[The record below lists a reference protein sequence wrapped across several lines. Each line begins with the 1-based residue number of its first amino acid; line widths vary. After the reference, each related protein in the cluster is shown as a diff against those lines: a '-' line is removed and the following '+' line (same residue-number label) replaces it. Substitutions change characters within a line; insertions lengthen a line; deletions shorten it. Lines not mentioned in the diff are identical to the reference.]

1 MAIANGKT
9 DKHYRH
15 TKEKMNMTTNPN
27 QGNQQNEGEQEKEPM
42 LLLDTTGSM
51 NYDTSENDDTP
62 RKDTIREAI
71 SIIVARLAAADSQAA
86 KEEEGGGL
94 RTVTFAD
101 GRAYDIGDLN
111 PNNLHDKWSRIRWAG
126 GTRIMPGFN
135 MLLKTY
141 TDEFGSEP
149 QAERPLLL
157 ALVITDGEA
166 DDTDAFQN
174 TVARAAGS
182 MYVVLAIIGYGPEH
196 DRAVRAYQQVEAQN
210 AHVKVISFGGETDP
224 EKIAGAL
231 LRMIE

>member
-1 MAIANGKT
+1 MTNG
-9 DKHYRH
+9 
-15 TKEKMNMTTNPN
+15 TNAAS
-27 QGNQQNEGEQEKEPM
+27 NEQFAQTSQEKEPM

-51 NYDTSENDDTP
+51 NYGTSESDETP

-71 SIIVARLAAADSQAA
+71 SIIVDRLAAADSQAA
-86 KEEEGGGL
+86 KEEGGGGL
-94 RTVTFAD
+94 RTITFAD
-101 GRAYDIGDLN
+101 GQAHDIGDLN
-111 PNNLHDKWSRIRWAG
+111 PDNLQQKWSHIRWAG

-141 TDEFGSEP
+141 TDEFGAQP

-166 DDTDAFQN
+166 DDTNAFSN

-182 MYVVLAIIGYGPEH
+182 MYVVLAIIGYGREH
-196 DRAVRAYQQVEAQN
+196 DKAVQAYQQVEAQN
-210 AHVKVISFGGETDP
+210 GHVKVMPFAGETDP
-224 EKIAGAL
+224 EKIADAL